1 MYNKYTYDLSKDTGM
16 NMNLNMADCFEEVEP
31 DNISQISRLQFKGE
45 KLLFEGKQIET
56 IELYKKFLDLKWG
69 TSDFPESFT

>member
-31 DNISQISRLQFKGE
+31 DNINEILNKIHSDVIAQQEKEKEKEKEPPIKSRLNR
-45 KLLFEGKQIET
+45 
-56 IELYKKFLDLKWG
+56 YKERTRYSIK
-69 TSDFPESFT
+69 